1 MEKARAKLNNLKQ
14 KLLDANY
21 KYYILQEPEISDQE
35 YDALLA
41 QLKTIENKHPE
52 LLSPDS
58 PSQIVGIAPQASFKS
73 IKHLNPMMSLD
84 NAFNYDDLVKFEKSI
99 RRNLAYEAG
108 LEYIAEL
115 KIDGLSVNLYYENG
129 VLIWAATRGNG
140 IEGEDITFNILNIKG
155 IPQKIE
161 NAPEQL
167 EVRGEIYLSKT
178 EFERI
183 NQEREEAGESLFKN
197 PRNAAA
203 GTLRQQDA
211 KIAASRN
218 LEVFLYALGSHHGLG
233 LKTQASILDW
243 LEQKGFRVNPMREIV
258 KSESQIK
265 TLIESWINQRPSLD
279 YDADGIVLKLN
290 DLQLHDELGAT
301 SRAPRWAIAYKFPA
315 EEVATKLLSISL
327 QVGRTGKITPVAE
340 LEPRLL
346 EGTEVSRASL
356 HNPNYIKELDIR
368 INDRVLIHKSGG
380 IIPEIIKVLKDERQA
395 DSEEYIF
402 PMTCPSC
409 EQASGFDGANVF
421 CKNPLC
427 PAKQL
432 QRIRYFASK
441 TAMDIDGL
449 AIRTI
454 EQLLNA
460 KLISTIPDLYKLT
473 KEDLLGLDGF
483 KEKSVDNLLKS
494 LENSKQQPLAR
505 LIVAL
510 GLPSVGSRTALILSR
525 NFPSLELLQNASQE
539 DLISL
544 NDIGEITA
552 KAIYE
557 TLRTEEMQELIN
569 TLIDLG
575 INPKQE
581 LTESANELKGLSFVL
596 TGSLS
601 KPRSEYKNRLES
613 MGARVAS
620 AVSKKTD
627 YLVAGENAGSKLKK
641 AQDLGLKILDE
652 TGLELLLKAFR

>member
-41 QLKTIENKHPE
+41 QLKTIENKYPE

-58 PSQIVGIAPQASFKS
+58 PSQIVGVAPQASFKS

-99 RRNLAYEAG
+99 RRNLAYEG
-108 LEYIAEL
+108 ELEYIAEL
-115 KIDGLSVNLYYENG
+115 KIDGLSVNLCYENG

-155 IPQKIE
+155 IPQKIK
-161 NAPEQL
+161 NAPEHL

-395 DSEEYIF
+395 DSKEYIF

-409 EQASGFDGANVF
+409 KQETSFDGANVF
-421 CKNPLC
+421 CQNPLC
-427 PAKQL
+427 PAQQL

-460 KLISTIPDLYKLT
+460 KLINTIPDLYKLT
-473 KEDLLGLDGF
+473 KEDLLTLDGF
-483 KEKSVDNLLKS
+483 KEKSADNLLES
-494 LENSKQQPLAR
+494 LVNSKQQPLAR

-525 NFPSLELLQNASQE
+525 NFPSLELLQNAKQE
-539 DLISL
+539 DFISL

-557 TLRTEEMQELIN
+557 TLRSKEMHELIN
-569 TLIDLG
+569 ALIDLG

-620 AVSKKTD
+620 SVSKKTD
-627 YLVAGENAGSKLKK
+627 YLIAGENAGSKLKK

-652 TGLELLLKAFR
+652 AGLELLLKAFR